1 MAKRTARKT
10 FKSLRKVPSTTFR
23 TIKKGAKKKV
33 SAKKTAEKMI
43 AALTATGSLKGRET
57 RAEERFR
64 ELAAWYMLQGM
75 DEATAHQRARNEMP
89 DHEHKS

>member
-10 FKSLRKVPSTTFR
+10 FKSLRKVSSTTFSA
-23 TIKKGAKKKV
+23 IKKGAKRQSLRQKDRGENDRAV
-33 SAKKTAEKMI
+33 
-43 AALTATGSLKGRET
+43 TATGSLKGRET
-57 RAEERFR
+57 RTEERFR
-64 ELAAWYMLQGM
+64 ELAGWYMLRGM